1 MADEIG
7 LDVEFAQ
14 ELCDVLSRE
23 LGSVISFMGEGGLVL
38 ASSARKRIGAIHN
51 TAAQIMSGKFDEREV
66 TGWQAMRSA
75 GMRTGYNIAIDFDGR
90 RVASLGV
97 AARVSVAK
105 RHARLAKFCTLSL
118 MQGRKAEQ
126 DRQSIAARERER
138 WAADIRAIGDE
149 VDRGIRAIAGEIG
162 SAGISL
168 AGLSEQLGDS
178 AGVLDKQTER
188 ARDSAGSARGNI
200 ETAEASAAALE
211 IAAREI
217 SKQVEQ
223 ASGVGERAEADIED
237 ALTTVWEL
245 NEASGRIGGVVS
257 LINEIAGQTNLLALN
272 ATIEAARAGEA
283 GKGFAVVAQEV
294 KNLANQTAKATEDI
308 SHQIEDLQRRISD
321 ATNAI
326 QQLKSPIL
334 VLTEMTARVK
344 TGAEY
349 QNVATGE
356 IAEAIGV
363 ASRGAGDAD
372 TAIAEAREVSAQHG
386 ETARNIAEIAET
398 LSIRVNDLTTHVD
411 SLDERLKA

>member
-38 ASSARKRIGAIHN
+38 ASSARKRIGALHG

-66 TGWQAMRSA
+66 TRWQALRSA

-105 RHARLAKFCTLSL
+105 RHARLAKFCALSL
-118 MQGRKAEQ
+118 MQARKAEQ
-126 DRQSIAARERER
+126 DRQSIMAQERES

-162 SAGISL
+162 KAGMDL
-168 AGLSEQLGDS
+168 AGLSQQLGSS
-178 AGVLDKQTER
+178 AGALDKHTER
-188 ARDSAGSARGNI
+188 ARNSAGSARNSI
-200 ETAEASAAALE
+200 ETAEASSAALE

-217 SKQVEQ
+217 AKQVEQ

-237 ALTTVWEL
+237 ALATVWQL
-245 NEASGRIGGVVS
+245 GEASGRIGGVVG

-294 KNLANQTAKATEDI
+294 KNLANQTAKATDDI
-308 SHQIEDLQRRISD
+308 SHQIEDLQGRISD

-326 QQLKSPIL
+326 QQLKSPIS

-363 ASRGAGDAD
+363 ASRGAGNAD
-372 TAIAEAREVSAQHG
+372 TAIAEARDSSALHG
-386 ETARNIAEIAET
+386 ETARDIAEIAET
-398 LSIRVNDLTTHVD
+398 LSTRVNELTAHVD

>member
-1 MADEIG
+1 VADEIG

-38 ASSARKRIGAIHN
+38 ASSVRKRIGALHG

-66 TGWQAMRSA
+66 TRWQAMRSA

-105 RHARLAKFCTLSL
+105 RHARLAKFCALSL
-118 MQGRKAEQ
+118 MQARKAEQ

-149 VDRGIRAIAGEIG
+149 VDRGIRAIASEIG
-162 SAGISL
+162 KAGMDL
-168 AGLSEQLGDS
+168 AGLSEQLGS
-178 AGVLDKQTER
+178 SVGALDKHTER
-188 ARDSAGSARGNI
+188 ARDSAGSARNSI
-200 ETAEASAAALE
+200 ETAEASSAALE

-217 SKQVEQ
+217 AKQVEQ
-223 ASGVGERAEADIED
+223 ASGVGERAETDIED
-237 ALTTVWEL
+237 ALATVWQL
-245 NEASGRIGGVVS
+245 SEASGQIGGVVG

-308 SHQIEDLQRRISD
+308 SHQIENLQGRISD

-326 QQLKSPIL
+326 QQLKSPIS
-334 VLTEMTARVK
+334 VLTEMTTQVK

-363 ASRGAGDAD
+363 ASKGAGG
-372 TAIAEAREVSAQHG
+372 EARDAFALHG
-386 ETARNIAEIAET
+386 ATARNIAKIAET

>member
-118 MQGRKAEQ
+118 MQARKAEQ

-168 AGLSEQLGDS
+168 AGLSEQLGGS

-188 ARDSAGSARGNI
+188 ARDSAGSARSNI

-294 KNLANQTAKATEDI
+294 KNLANQTAKATDEI

-321 ATNAI
+321 ATSAI
-326 QQLKSPIL
+326 QQLKSPIS

-349 QNVATGE
+349 QKVATGE

-363 ASRGAGDAD
+363 ASSGAGDAD
-372 TAIAEAREVSAQHG
+372 AAIAEAREASARHG
-386 ETARNIAEIAET
+386 ETARNIAEIAEA
-398 LSIRVNDLTTHVD
+398 LSNRVNDLTTHVD

>member
-7 LDVEFAQ
+7 LDVEIAQ
-14 ELCDVLSRE
+14 ELCDELSRE

-38 ASSARKRIGAIHN
+38 ASSARKRIGALHN
-51 TAAQIMSGKFDEREV
+51 TAAEIMAGNFDEREV
-66 TGWQAMRSA
+66 SRWQALRSP

-105 RHARLAKFCTLSL
+105 RHARLARFCALSL
-118 MQGRKAEQ
+118 MQARKAEQ
-126 DRQSIAARERER
+126 DRQSVAVSERER

-162 SAGISL
+162 EAGMDL
-168 AGLSEQLGDS
+168 AGLSEQLGNS
-178 AGVLDKQTER
+178 AGALDKQTER
-188 ARDSAGSARGNI
+188 ARESAGSARSNI
-200 ETAEASAAALE
+200 ETAEASSAALE

-217 SKQVEQ
+217 AKQVEQ
-223 ASGVGERAEADIED
+223 ASGVGERAETDIEA

-245 NEASGRIGGVVS
+245 SEASGRIGGVVG

-294 KNLANQTAKATEDI
+294 KNLANQTAKATDDI
-308 SHQIEDLQRRISD
+308 SRQIEDLQSRISD

-326 QQLKSPIL
+326 QQLKSPIS

-344 TGAEY
+344 TGAEG

-372 TAIAEAREVSAQHG
+372 AAIAEAREASAQHG
-386 ETARNIAEIAET
+386 QTARNIAQIAET
-398 LSIRVNDLTTHVD
+398 LSNRVNDLTTHVD